1 MNCELVSSEGEIGV
15 KKSAIISILLAL
27 SLLAAGCGSD
37 EDSSSTLKVGYAADL
52 SDLGGFADM
61 PASQA
66 GEHFVALVN
75 CAGGIDAEV
84 GIDIDAVLATDLDNC
99 SEVSGTTLEWK
110 MELSLIHI

>member
-1 MNCELVSSEGEIGV
+1 M
-15 KKSAIISILLAL
+15 KKSAVVSALLVF
-27 SLLAAGCGSD
+27 SLAAAACGSD

-75 CAGGIDAEV
+75 CAGGIGNGPERLRRVIGYEARMDDGEHR
-84 GIDIDAVLATDLDNC
+84 G
-99 SEVSGTTLEWK
+99 
-110 MELSLIHI
+110 